1 VKGEDWAD
9 KGVVGREWV
18 EKHGG
23 VVHLAPLVPGKS
35 TSEILKKAR
44 RDPST
49 SC

>member
-1 VKGEDWAD
+1 VTRASS
-9 KGVVGREWV
+9 RYI
-18 EKHGG
+18 
-23 VVHLAPLVPGKS
+23 VHLAPLVPGKS